1 MADLCLPLDLPD
13 WARDYETSPAP
24 VANDTAGMALA
35 IELARRNV
43 AAGTGGP
50 FGAVLVGLDDRCPVA
65 VGVNRVVSLGSSVLH
80 AEMMAIMRGQL
91 KRGSYT
97 LRLPG
102 CVLYASCEPCAMC
115 LGAVLWSGVRRL
127 VCGAPAAAAR
137 AAGFDEGPVFSESYR
152 HLAEAGIE
160 VIRAVLPDQ
169 AAAVIAD
176 YRARGGAIY
185 NG

>member
-13 WARDYETSPAP
+13 WARAYEASPAP
-24 VANDTAGMALA
+24 VSDDAAGMALA

-50 FGAVLVGLDDRCPVA
+50 FGAVLVCLDDRRPVA
-65 VGVNRVVSLGSSVLH
+65 LGINRVVSLGSSVLH

-91 KRGSYT
+91 TRGTYT
-97 LRLPG
+97 LRTPG
-102 CVLYASCEPCAMC
+102 FVLYASCEPCAMC

-137 AAGFDEGPVFSESYR
+137 AAGFDEGPVFPESYR
-152 HLAEAGIE
+152 HLEAAGIE
-160 VIRAVLPDQ
+160 VVRAVLPEE